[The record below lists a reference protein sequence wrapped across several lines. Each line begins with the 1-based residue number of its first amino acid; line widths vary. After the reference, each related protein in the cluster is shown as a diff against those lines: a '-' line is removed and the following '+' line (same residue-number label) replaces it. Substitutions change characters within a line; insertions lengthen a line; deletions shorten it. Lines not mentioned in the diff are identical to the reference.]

1 MHVFPFIY
9 SQFYIIYFFTSV
21 FIITHSCFLLYVFII
36 FSQPPYGYRSLT
48 DTTLTDHVTY
58 IGMYA
63 FYKRSSPR
71 SLTLQEYTAAIGDY
85 AFAYCTGLTRSIYVT
100 VQSQPVRTTNGSVV
114 ILGTSVSAIL
124 TQNGFFIC
132 TA

>member
-1 MHVFPFIY
+1 MIAH
-9 SQFYIIYFFTSV
+9 SV
-21 FIITHSCFLLYVFII
+21 FLLYVFVI

-48 DTTLTDHVTY
+48 DITLDHVTY

-63 FYKRSSPR
+63 FYKRNSPR

-100 VQSQPVRTTNGSVV
+100 VQSQPVRITIVV
-114 ILGTSVSAIL
+114 QLSS
-124 TQNGFFIC
+124 
-132 TA
+132 